1 MRDLSLLSYRG
12 LASNKVRSLLIFA
25 AVVLGVAMFM
35 AAIATNHALDESLVS
50 KAQQVVGKADL
61 EVRALSDMG
70 LSSEALQ
77 SVASAPG
84 VKTAVPLVRKRT
96 YYRGEGQ
103 RGFVELIGIEPIQET
118 ELRAYD
124 LSEGVFLADDANYT
138 ALLLESWA
146 QDKGL
151 DKGDEIELITVD
163 GFRSFQ
169 IVGLLSRAGVGETS
183 FGRVVFVS
191 LKTAQAMFGLED
203 RISHVSVEL
212 EPGMT
217 VDQVQGEME
226 GRLQEDFIIVPSET
240 IERGLRDS
248 VRDIQRLLLLLG
260 TVALFVGGFLI
271 YNTLAITVSERSRD
285 IGLLRAGGAT
295 STQVLS
301 LFLYE
306 ALLLGAAGSAT
317 GVILGW
323 GLAQILARGVSLTQ
337 AVPIRS
343 VPLGIGDLV
352 FSVVAGVGVSVL
364 AAFLP
369 AWEATRLGALEAIRP
384 EYVRRSAPRGILR
397 SLFGLLAVVVG
408 ILLILGGHGVLFVS
422 AGGVVLLC
430 VGLVPLSQTLIQ
442 PLANI
447 ASLPFRWLLRRE
459 GDLAV
464 RNLVRTPGRTSLTVG
479 GLTAAVAVIV
489 ALAVSAASVSTA
501 GQKWVRSLFAGQW
514 LVVSPV
520 TQPMVFADQLASLEG
535 VEKVLPVRIFAVNWQ
550 GKYLGAA
557 GLPLTESLA
566 QGALQML
573 TPERSQ
579 AVAILEEGPAVII
592 PSLLAQR
599 YDLSVGDEISL
610 RTKKGVESFRVAGI
624 AAHSLPAANEEG
636 AILLPWEQMVE
647 HFGLT
652 GFDVLDIVSDDGID
666 NLGFEHALASEAE
679 LYGMEANS
687 VDTIVSSVREAI
699 GNLFG
704 LLTAMVASALL
715 VGGLGIANTMIVN
728 VNERRREIGL
738 LRAAGMNPEQIL
750 AMVLVEA
757 GTMGAMGGLMG
768 AAAGLL
774 ISVVIVEFSRSAD
787 FDPRYVIPFGFVAL
801 VSILPVLLSL
811 AASAYPARWAAS
823 LSVIESLRYE

>member
-35 AAIATNHALDESLVS
+35 AAATTNNALDESLALM
-50 KAQQVVGKADL
+50 AQQVVGKADL
-61 EVRALSDMG
+61 EVRPLSDRG
-70 LSSEALQ
+70 LSAEALQ
-77 SVASAPG
+77 SIASARG
-84 VKTAVPLVRKRT
+84 VRTAVPLVRKRT
-96 YYRGEGQ
+96 YYRGQGQ
-103 RGFVELIGIEPIQET
+103 SGFVELIGIEPIQEI

-124 LSEGVFLADDANYT
+124 LSQGVFLADDANYT
-138 ALLLESWA
+138 ALLIESWA
-146 QDKGL
+146 QSKRFDR
-151 DKGDEIELITVD
+151 GDEIELITVD
-163 GFRSFQ
+163 GFRSFK

-191 LKTAQAMFGLED
+191 LKTAQAMFGLGD

-212 EPGMT
+212 EPGVT
-217 VDQVQGEME
+217 IDQMHQELE
-226 GRLQEDFIIVPSET
+226 GWLQEDFIVVPSEAV
-240 IERGLRDS
+240 ERGLRES

-260 TVALFVGGFLI
+260 TVSLFVGGFLI

-285 IGLLRAGGAT
+285 IGLLRASGAT
-295 STQVLS
+295 SAQVLT

-306 ALLLGAAGSAT
+306 ALLLGASGSAA
-317 GVILGW
+317 GVVLGW
-323 GLAQILARGVSLTQ
+323 GLAQILARGVSLAQ

-352 FSVVAGVGVSVL
+352 FSVVAGVGVSLL
-364 AAFLP
+364 AACLP
-369 AWEATRLGALEAIRP
+369 AWQGSRLGALEALRP
-384 EYVRRSAPRGILR
+384 EYVRPPAPRGGLR
-397 SLFGLLAVVVG
+397 WLFGLVAVVLG
-408 ILLILGGHGVLFVS
+408 ILLILGGRGALLVS
-422 AGGVVLLC
+422 AAGVVLLC
-430 VGLVPLSQTLIQ
+430 IGLVPLSQTLIQ
-442 PLANI
+442 PIANI
-447 ASLPFRWLLRRE
+447 ASLPFRWILRRE
-459 GDLAV
+459 GDLAA
-464 RNLVRTPGRTSLTVG
+464 RNLVRTPARTSLTVG
-479 GLTAAVAVIV
+479 GLTVAVAVIV
-489 ALAVSAASVSTA
+489 ALGVSAASASTA
-501 GQKWVRSLFAGQW
+501 GQRWVRSLFAGQW

-520 TQPMVFADQLASLEG
+520 TQPMVFADELASLED
-535 VEKVLPVRIFAVNWQ
+535 VKKVLPVRIFAVNWQ

-557 GLPLTESLA
+557 GLPLTESLSE
-566 QGALQML
+566 GALEMGA
-573 TPERSQ
+573 PERSQ
-579 AVAILEEGPAVII
+579 ALAILEQGPAVII

-599 YDLSVGDEISL
+599 YGLSVGDEIPL
-610 RTKKGVESFRVAGI
+610 RTEEGIESFRVAGI

-636 AILLPWEQMVE
+636 AILLPWEEMVE

-652 GFDVLDIVSDDGID
+652 GFDVLDIVPDEGID
-666 NLGFEHALASEAE
+666 NATFGETLASQAE
-679 LYGMEANS
+679 LYGMEANP
-687 VDTIVSSVREAI
+687 VDTIVNSVREAI
-699 GNLFG
+699 GDLFA

-750 AMVLVEA
+750 AMVLAEA
-757 GTMGAMGGLMG
+757 GTMGVMGGLMG
-768 AAAGLL
+768 AAAGIL

-787 FDPRYVIPFGFVAL
+787 FDPRYVIPYGFVAL